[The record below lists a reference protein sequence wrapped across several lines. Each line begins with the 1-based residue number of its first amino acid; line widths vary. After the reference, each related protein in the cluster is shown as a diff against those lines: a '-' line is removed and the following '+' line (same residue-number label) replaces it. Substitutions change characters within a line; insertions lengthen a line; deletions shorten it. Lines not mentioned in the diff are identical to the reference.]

1 MILSR
6 VADSLYWLG
15 RYLERSEN
23 VTRLLLVT
31 EELAS
36 EMVGLDE
43 KLARAEW
50 EELQSIL
57 PGPELPPE
65 AERTP
70 QALGAAMG
78 YALSIDP
85 GHPHSVL
92 VSLRKARDNARGVRE
107 ALTIEVWVNLNDTY
121 RDLERYTRRQMADPA
136 VLRSALDDAHR
147 GILSSVG
154 AIAHTLTRDAGWRFL
169 RLGETLERVYRSA
182 VILRAKLPALLG
194 PEGRAELPLVYT
206 RWRSLLRCL
215 SSLENYR
222 RLVGARLEPHDV
234 LQFLFLDAQ
243 TPRSL
248 RYGIGGVKD
257 YLERV
262 AKPGEPSLPAR
273 IIGKLHAELA
283 YQGPELFQTGDPVA
297 TLDHVLAEV
306 ARAHEALSAT
316 YFGT

>member
-23 VTRLLLVT
+23 VTRLLMVT

-36 EMVGLDE
+36 EMAGLDE
-43 KLARAEW
+43 GLARAEW
-50 EELQSIL
+50 EELQAIL

-65 AERTP
+65 ATRTP
-70 QALGAAMG
+70 QALGAAMA
-78 YALSIDP
+78 YALSLDP

-92 VSLRKARDNARGVRE
+92 SSLRKARDNARGVRE
-107 ALTIEVWVNLNDTY
+107 ALTIEVFVNLNDTY
-121 RDLERYTRRQMADPA
+121 RELERYTRRQVADP
-136 VLRSALDDAHR
+136 VVFRSALTDAHR
-147 GILSSVG
+147 GILSTVG

-182 VILRAKLPALLG
+182 VILRAKLPSLLE
-194 PEGRAELPLVYT
+194 PAAKTELPLVYT
-206 RWRSLLRCL
+206 RWRSLLRSL

-222 RLVGARLEPHDV
+222 KLFGARLEPHDV

-248 RYGIGGVKD
+248 RYGVGGVKD

-262 AKPGEPSLPAR
+262 APPGEGSLPAR
-273 IIGKLHAELA
+273 IMGKLHAELA
-283 YQGPELFQTGDPVA
+283 YQGPELFQEGDPVA
-297 TLDHVLAEV
+297 FLDHVLGEL
-306 ARAHEALSAT
+306 ARAHDALSAS

>member
-36 EMVGLDE
+36 EMAGLDE
-43 KLARAEW
+43 ALARAEW
-50 EELQSIL
+50 EELQAIL

-65 AERTP
+65 AARPP
-70 QALGAAMG
+70 QALATAMAF
-78 YALSIDP
+78 ALSLDP

-92 VSLRKARDNARGVRE
+92 SSLRKARDNARGVRE
-107 ALTIEVWVNLNDTY
+107 ALTIEVFVNLNDTY
-121 RDLERYTRRQMADPA
+121 RELERHTRGAIADPA
-136 VLRSALDDAHR
+136 VFRSALSDTHR
-147 GILSSVG
+147 GILSTVG
-154 AIAHTLTRDAGWRFL
+154 AIAHTLARDAGWRFL
-169 RLGETLERVYRSA
+169 RLGETIERVYRSA
-182 VILRAKLPALLG
+182 VILRVKLPALLE
-194 PEGRAELPLVYT
+194 PAASAELPLVYT
-206 RWRSLLRCL
+206 RWRSLLRSL
-215 SSLENYR
+215 SSLESYR
-222 RLVGARLEPHDV
+222 KLFGGRLEPHDV

-248 RYGIGGVKD
+248 RYGVGGVKE

-262 AKPGEPSLPAR
+262 APPGGNSLPAR
-273 IIGKLHAELA
+273 IMGKLHAELA
-283 YQGPELFQTGDPVA
+283 YQGPELFRDGDPVA
-297 TLDHVLAEV
+297 VLDHVLGEV
-306 ARAHEALSAT
+306 ARAHEALSAS